1 MSAKLAELTE
11 KLAAKRKELAAI
23 FEKYPDLDMPEDV
36 AEEIKRRNDELT
48 DLGKEFERLRAA
60 EEIARKNAEELDRL
74 ERPAGRMVHANRSDG
89 TDLAGGRKLKSLGEL
104 FVESDAYKLGIKAAI
119 PRFGVDIPEHTL
131 KALVEALSFK
141 TVMTTSAG
149 FAPEA
154 VRSDVVV
161 LSAQRRPV
169 VASLIPQST
178 TTLNAIRY
186 MEETTF
192 TNNAGPAAE
201 GSAVGEAALAYTER
215 TVPVETIGTFIPV
228 TKQQLEDVEGI
239 QDLINQ
245 RLTLMVLLAEEN
257 QLLNG
262 NGTSPQL
269 QGFYNKSGVQTQ
281 AKGADATPDAIF
293 KAMTKVRHTGM
304 ADVTG
309 IILHPNDWQEIRL
322 LRTADGVYIWGSPA
336 EPGPERIWG
345 VPVIATSAA
354 TEGTGLLGDF
364 QLYAHISRRQGI
376 QIEVSDSHSDYF
388 VKNQLAI
395 RAVERLSLEIYRPSA
410 FCTVTDI

>member
-1 MSAKLAELTE
+1 MSNKLAELRE
-11 KLAAKRKELAAI
+11 KLAAKRQELAAI
-23 FEKYPDLDMPEDV
+23 FEKYPDLDMPDEV

-48 DLGKEFERLRAA
+48 DLGKEFDRLREA

-74 ERPAGRMVHANRSDG
+74 DKPIGRMVHANRPDG
-89 TDLAGGRKLKSLGEL
+89 TDLGGGRRLKTLGEL
-104 FVESDAYKLGIKAAI
+104 FVESDAYKLGVKAAI

-141 TVMTTSAG
+141 TVMTTTTG

-154 VRSDVVV
+154 ARTDVVV
-161 LSAQRRPV
+161 PSAQRRPV

-201 GSAVGEAALAYTER
+201 GGALGEAALAYTER
-215 TVPVETIGTFIPV
+215 TVPVETVGTFIPV

-245 RLTLMVLLAEEN
+245 RLTLMVLLAEES

-262 NGTSPQL
+262 SGTSPQL
-269 QGFYNKSGVQTQ
+269 QGFYNKAGVQTQ
-281 AKGADATPDAIF
+281 AKGTDPVPDAIF
-293 KAMTKVRHTGM
+293 KAMTKVRHTGT

-345 VPVIATSAA
+345 VPVVATSAA

-410 FCTVTDI
+410 FCTVTGI